1 MNTLLEDFKLRMH
14 IFHSSED
21 KNLSDILD
29 EAQSYIN
36 DKTGLTADDPRA
48 KRLILERGR
57 YNYNDS
63 LEFFEDN
70 FLSELIGLSLT
81 TLKGDDNSGEET

>member
-1 MNTLLEDFKLRMH
+1 MH

-21 KNLSDILD
+21 QNLSDILD
-29 EAQSYIN
+29 EAESYIQ
-36 DKTGLTADDPRA
+36 DKTGLDAKDPRA

-57 YNYNDS
+57 YSYNDS

-70 FLSELIGLSLT
+70 FLSELLGLSIAQI
-81 TLKGDDNSGEET
+81 KEEDPDGEQADI